1 MPFYSSHV
9 SNSDGIKIYRMRQNG
24 HQLQLLRAHDTDK
37 TEDDKFMALYPVSS
51 IYKNDFYT
59 KRNLIS

>member
-1 MPFYSSHV
+1 MSFYYSRASDP
-9 SNSDGIKIYRMRQNG
+9 DGIKTYHVRQNG
-24 HQLQLLRAHDTDK
+24 HQLQLLHAHNTDK